1 MQAVT
6 RSLSD
11 GLGALLGALP
21 ALIGALVILII
32 GFIIAKVLQ
41 GITTK
46 VLQSMGFEG
55 WMESGGIKQFF
66 DRSQTQQTPLSLLG
80 KLVFWLVFFIA
91 ITMAVDTLGISAI
104 SDVLA
109 QFIAYIPQIIA
120 AILILVLATLL
131 ANFVAGIVRGATG
144 SNVAGSVA
152 QYGIIVFAAFA
163 ALTQLGI
170 AEELIAP
177 TFLIL
182 LGGVAFA
189 AALAFG
195 LGGQGVAQQVVEQGY
210 EKSGE
215 AKAADPAAAR
225 AEPATAERAAKRFF
239 RERGGLRGEDR
250 SPPPAA
256 RVLGYWRPALEEA
269 TSRAGNK
276 NGKNAQREGVR

>member
-6 RSLSD
+6 QSLSD
-11 GLGALLGALP
+11 GFGAILGALP
-21 ALIGALVILII
+21 ALIGAILILVI

-46 VLQSMGFEG
+46 VLEGMGFQG

-66 DRSQTQQTPLSLLG
+66 DRSQTNQTPLSIMG

-144 SNVAGSVA
+144 SSIAGSVA

-170 AEELIAP
+170 AKELIAP

-182 LGGVAFA
+182 LGGVSLA
-189 AALAFG
+189 AAIAFG
-195 LGGQGVAQQVVEQGY
+195 LGGKGVAQQMVEQGY
-210 EKSGE
+210 EKGGE
-215 AKAADPAAAR
+215 AKQQIQQQQEQNQEQQSEQSSDHSEI
-225 AEPATAERAAKRFF
+225 AEGDGQKLEAPRLR
-239 RERGGLRGEDR
+239 RE
-250 SPPPAA
+250 
-256 RVLGYWRPALEEA
+256 Y
-269 TSRAGNK
+269 
-276 NGKNAQREGVR
+276 

>member
-1 MQAVT
+1 MQALT
-6 RSLSD
+6 QSLSD
-11 GLGALLGALP
+11 GLGAVLGALP
-21 ALIGALVILII
+21 ALIGAIIILVI

-41 GITTK
+41 GIVTR
-46 VLQSMGFEG
+46 VLQGMGFEG
-55 WMESGGIKQFF
+55 WMEQGGIKQFF
-66 DRSQTQQTPLSLLG
+66 DRSQTNQTPLSILG

-182 LGGVAFA
+182 LGAVALA
-189 AALAFG
+189 AAIAFG
-195 LGGQGVAQQVVEQGY
+195 LGGQGVAQQIVEDGY
-210 EKSGE
+210 EKSDE
-215 AKAADPAAAR
+215 AKQQVQQQQEQNQQEEQSEQQSDSSEGAQGDGQKIEAGR
-225 AEPATAERAAKRFF
+225 LR
-239 RERGGLRGEDR
+239 RE
-250 SPPPAA
+250 
-256 RVLGYWRPALEEA
+256 Y
-269 TSRAGNK
+269 
-276 NGKNAQREGVR
+276 

>member
-6 RSLSD
+6 QSLSD
-11 GLGALLGALP
+11 GLGAILGALP
-21 ALIGALVILII
+21 ALIGAIIILVI

-41 GITTK
+41 GIVTR
-46 VLQSMGFEG
+46 VLQSMGFQG

-66 DRSQTQQTPLSLLG
+66 DRSQTNQTPLSILG

-144 SNVAGSVA
+144 SNVIGSVA
-152 QYGIIVFAAFA
+152 QYGIIVFAVFA

-182 LGGVAFA
+182 LGGVTLA
-189 AALAFG
+189 AAIAFG
-195 LGGQGVAQQVVEQGY
+195 LGGKGVAQQMVEDGYQKGSEAKQQVQQQQEQTQQEQG
-210 EKSGE
+210 EQQSDASESTQGDGQKLE
-215 AKAADPAAAR
+215 APR
-225 AEPATAERAAKRFF
+225 LR
-239 RERGGLRGEDR
+239 RE
-250 SPPPAA
+250 
-256 RVLGYWRPALEEA
+256 Y
-269 TSRAGNK
+269 
-276 NGKNAQREGVR
+276 

>member
-6 RSLSD
+6 QSLSD
-11 GLGALLGALP
+11 GLGAILGALP
-21 ALIGALVILII
+21 ALIGAIIILVIGYIL
-32 GFIIAKVLQ
+32 AKVLQ
-41 GITTK
+41 GVVTK
-46 VLQSMGFEG
+46 ALEAMGFQG

-66 DRSQTQQTPLSLLG
+66 ERSQTNQTPLSILG

-144 SNVAGSVA
+144 SGVAGSVA

-170 AEELIAP
+170 AEGLIAP

-182 LGGVAFA
+182 LGGVSLA
-189 AALAFG
+189 AAIAFG
-195 LGGQGVAQQVVEQGY
+195 LGGQGVARQMVEDGY
-210 EKSGE
+210 QKSGE
-215 AKAADPAAAR
+215 AKQQIQQQEQNQEQQSEQQSDSSPS
-225 AEPATAERAAKRFF
+225 AEVDGQRLEPRRLR
-239 RERGGLRGEDR
+239 RE
-250 SPPPAA
+250 
-256 RVLGYWRPALEEA
+256 Y
-269 TSRAGNK
+269 
-276 NGKNAQREGVR
+276 

>member
-1 MQAVT
+1 METVT
-6 RSLSD
+6 RSLSQ
-11 GLGALLGALP
+11 GLGSIMSALP
-21 ALIGALVILII
+21 ALIGALIILII
-32 GFIIAKVLQ
+32 GYIIAKVLQ
-41 GITTK
+41 AITTR
-46 VLQSMGFEG
+46 VLQGMGFQG
-55 WMESGGIKQFF
+55 WMEKGGIKQFF
-66 DRSQTQQTPLSLLG
+66 DRSQTQQTPLSIIG

-131 ANFVAGIVRGATG
+131 ATFVAGIVRGATG
-144 SNVAGSVA
+144 SNIVGSVA

-182 LGGVAFA
+182 LGAVALA

-195 LGGQGVAQQVVEQGY
+195 LGGRSVARQVVEQGY
-210 EKSGE
+210 QKSGE
-215 AKAADPAAAR
+215 ARQQIQQQQQQQQQQDRTSPTEGESPEAAR
-225 AEPATAERAAKRFF
+225 SFER
-239 RERGGLRGEDR
+239 R
-250 SPPPAA
+250 S
-256 RVLGYWRPALEEA
+256 
-269 TSRAGNK
+269 
-276 NGKNAQREGVR
+276 

>member
-6 RSLSD
+6 QSLSD
-11 GLGALLGALP
+11 GLGAILGALP
-21 ALIGALVILII
+21 ALIGAIIILVF

-41 GITTK
+41 GITTR
-46 VLQSMGFEG
+46 VLKSVGFEG
-55 WMESGGIKQFF
+55 WMEKGGIKRFF
-66 DRSQTQQTPLSLLG
+66 DRSQTSQTPLSILG

-144 SNVAGSVA
+144 SNVTGSIA

-163 ALTQLGI
+163 ALTQLSI

-182 LGGVAFA
+182 LGGVSLA
-189 AALAFG
+189 AAIAFG
-195 LGGQGVAQQVVEQGY
+195 LGGQGVARQMVEDGY

-215 AKAADPAAAR
+215 AKQQIQQQQEQGEQQSDSSESAKVDGQMLEAR
-225 AEPATAERAAKRFF
+225 R
-239 RERGGLRGEDR
+239 
-250 SPPPAA
+250 
-256 RVLGYWRPALEEA
+256 
-269 TSRAGNK
+269 
-276 NGKNAQREGVR
+276 

>member
-6 RSLSD
+6 QSLSD
-11 GLGALLGALP
+11 GLGAILGALP
-21 ALIGALVILII
+21 ALIGALVILVI

-41 GITTK
+41 GIVTR
-46 VLQSMGFEG
+46 VLQSMGFQG
-55 WMESGGIKQFF
+55 WMEQGGIKQFF
-66 DRSQTQQTPLSLLG
+66 DRSQTNQTPLSILG

-144 SNVAGSVA
+144 SNIAGSVA

-182 LGGVAFA
+182 LGSVSLA
-189 AALAFG
+189 AAIAFG
-195 LGGQGVAQQVVEQGY
+195 LGGQGVAQQMVEDGY
-210 EKSGE
+210 QKGSE
-215 AKAADPAAAR
+215 AKQQVQQQQEQNQQQEQDEQQSDSAESAEVDGQGLEAR
-225 AEPATAERAAKRFF
+225 RLR
-239 RERGGLRGEDR
+239 RE
-250 SPPPAA
+250 
-256 RVLGYWRPALEEA
+256 Y
-269 TSRAGNK
+269 
-276 NGKNAQREGVR
+276 

>member
-1 MQAVT
+1 VQT
-6 RSLSD
+6 ITESLSQ
-11 GLGALLGALP
+11 GLGAILAALP
-21 ALIGALVILII
+21 ALIGALIILVI
-32 GFIIAKVLQ
+32 GFIVAKVLQ
-41 GITTK
+41 GVVTK
-46 VLQSMGFEG
+46 VLQSMGFQG

-66 DRSQTQQTPLSLLG
+66 DRSQTQQTPLSIIG
-80 KLVFWLVFFIA
+80 KLVFWLVFIIA

-170 AEELIAP
+170 APELIAP

-182 LGGVAFA
+182 LGAVALA

-195 LGGQGVAQQVVEQGY
+195 LGGQSTAQRLVEQGY
-210 EKSGE
+210 QKSGE
-215 AKAADPAAAR
+215 AKQKIQQQQQQQSEQQHQGGSYDNEGEQPEAR
-225 AEPATAERAAKRFF
+225 RLR
-239 RERGGLRGEDR
+239 RER
-250 SPPPAA
+250 
-256 RVLGYWRPALEEA
+256 
-269 TSRAGNK
+269 
-276 NGKNAQREGVR
+276 

>member
-1 MQAVT
+1 MQAVAQ
-6 RSLSD
+6 SLSD
-11 GLGALLGALP
+11 GLGAILGALP
-21 ALIGALVILII
+21 ALIGAIIILVI

-41 GITTK
+41 GLVTR
-46 VLQSMGFEG
+46 VLQSMGFQG

-66 DRSQTQQTPLSLLG
+66 DRSQTQQTPLSILG

-144 SNVAGSVA
+144 SNLIGSVA
-152 QYGIIVFAAFA
+152 QYSIIVFAAFA

-170 AEELIAP
+170 APELIAP

-182 LGGVAFA
+182 LGAVALA
-189 AALAFG
+189 AAIAFG
-195 LGGQGVAQQVVEQGY
+195 LGGKGVAQQMVEQGY
-210 EKSGE
+210 QKGGE
-215 AKAADPAAAR
+215 AKQQIQQQQQQNQQEQGEQQGDSSES
-225 AEPATAERAAKRFF
+225 AEGDGQKLEAPRLR
-239 RERGGLRGEDR
+239 RE
-250 SPPPAA
+250 
-256 RVLGYWRPALEEA
+256 Y
-269 TSRAGNK
+269 
-276 NGKNAQREGVR
+276 

>member
-6 RSLSD
+6 QSLSD
-11 GLGALLGALP
+11 GLGAIVGALP
-21 ALIGALVILII
+21 ALIGAILILVV

-41 GITTK
+41 GIVTR

-55 WMESGGIKQFF
+55 WMES
-66 DRSQTQQTPLSLLG
+66 DRSQTNQTPLSILG
-80 KLVFWLVFFIA
+80 KLIFWLVFFIA

-144 SNVAGSVA
+144 SNVIGSVA

-170 AEELIAP
+170 APELIAP

-182 LGGVAFA
+182 LGGVTLA
-189 AALAFG
+189 AAIAFG
-195 LGGQGVAQQVVEQGY
+195 LGGQGVAQQIVEDGY
-210 EKSGE
+210 EKSDE
-215 AKAADPAAAR
+215 AKQQIQQQQQNQEQQSEQQSDSSESAEVDGQKLEAR
-225 AEPATAERAAKRFF
+225 RLR
-239 RERGGLRGEDR
+239 RE
-250 SPPPAA
+250 
-256 RVLGYWRPALEEA
+256 Y
-269 TSRAGNK
+269 
-276 NGKNAQREGVR
+276 

>member
-1 MQAVT
+1 MQAIT
-6 RSLSD
+6 QSLSD
-11 GLGALLGALP
+11 GLGAILGALP
-21 ALIGALVILII
+21 ALIGALLILVI

-41 GITTK
+41 GVVTR

-66 DRSQTQQTPLSLLG
+66 ERSQTRQTPLSILG

-109 QFIAYIPQIIA
+109 QLIAYIPQIIA

-144 SNVAGSVA
+144 SELAGSIA

-182 LGGVAFA
+182 LGGVALA
-189 AALAFG
+189 AAIAFG
-195 LGGQGVAQQVVEQGY
+195 LGGQGVAKRVVEDGY

-215 AKAADPAAAR
+215 ARQRVQQQQNKRQSTAAA
-225 AEPATAERAAKRFF
+225 ASTEGDGERPDARRLR
-239 RERGGLRGEDR
+239 RE
-250 SPPPAA
+250 
-256 RVLGYWRPALEEA
+256 Y
-269 TSRAGNK
+269 
-276 NGKNAQREGVR
+276 

>member
-1 MQAVT
+1 MQAIT
-6 RSLSD
+6 QSLSD
-11 GLGALLGALP
+11 GLGAILGALP
-21 ALIGALVILII
+21 ALIGALLILVI

-41 GITTK
+41 GVVTR

-55 WMESGGIKQFF
+55 WMEQGGIKQFF
-66 DRSQTQQTPLSLLG
+66 ERSQTRQTPLSILG

-144 SNVAGSVA
+144 SELAGSIA

-182 LGGVAFA
+182 LGGVALA
-189 AALAFG
+189 AAIAFG
-195 LGGQGVAQQVVEQGY
+195 LGGQGVAKRVVEDGY

-215 AKAADPAAAR
+215 ARQRVQQQQNKRQSTAAA
-225 AEPATAERAAKRFF
+225 ASTEGDGERPDARRLR
-239 RERGGLRGEDR
+239 RE
-250 SPPPAA
+250 
-256 RVLGYWRPALEEA
+256 Y
-269 TSRAGNK
+269 
-276 NGKNAQREGVR
+276 

>member
-1 MQAVT
+1 
-6 RSLSD
+6 
-11 GLGALLGALP
+11 
-21 ALIGALVILII
+21 
-32 GFIIAKVLQ
+32 
-41 GITTK
+41 

-66 DRSQTQQTPLSLLG
+66 DRSQTNQTPLSILG
-80 KLVFWLVFFIA
+80 KLKFWHVFYIA
-91 ITMAVDTLGISAI
+91 IKMAEDTLWITAI
-104 SDVLA
+104 SDVLD

-182 LGGVAFA
+182 LGAVALA
-189 AALAFG
+189 AAIAFG
-195 LGGQGVAQQVVEQGY
+195 LGGQGVAQQMVEQGY

-215 AKAADPAAAR
+215 AKQQIQQQQQNQEQQSEQQSDSSESAEVDGQKLEAR
-225 AEPATAERAAKRFF
+225 RLR
-239 RERGGLRGEDR
+239 RE
-250 SPPPAA
+250 
-256 RVLGYWRPALEEA
+256 Y
-269 TSRAGNK
+269 
-276 NGKNAQREGVR
+276 

>member
-1 MQAVT
+1 MQALT
-6 RSLSD
+6 QSLSD
-11 GLGALLGALP
+11 GLGTIVGALP
-21 ALIGALVILII
+21 ALIGAIIILII

-41 GITTK
+41 GIVTR
-46 VLQSMGFEG
+46 VLQSMGFQG

-66 DRSQTQQTPLSLLG
+66 ERSQTNQTPLSILG

-144 SNVAGSVA
+144 SNVIGSVA

-170 AEELIAP
+170 APELIAP

-182 LGGVAFA
+182 LGAVALA
-189 AALAFG
+189 AAIAFG
-195 LGGQGVAQQVVEQGY
+195 LGGQGVARQIVEDGY
-210 EKSGE
+210 EKSDEARQHIQQQQQSEQQSDSSESGQVEGE
-215 AKAADPAAAR
+215 KLEAR
-225 AEPATAERAAKRFF
+225 PLR
-239 RERGGLRGEDR
+239 RE
-250 SPPPAA
+250 
-256 RVLGYWRPALEEA
+256 Y
-269 TSRAGNK
+269 
-276 NGKNAQREGVR
+276 

>member
-1 MQAVT
+1 VQAVT
-6 RSLSD
+6 QSLSD
-11 GLGALLGALP
+11 GLGAILGALP
-21 ALIGALVILII
+21 ALIGAIIILLI

-41 GITTK
+41 GIVTR

-55 WMESGGIKQFF
+55 WMEKGGVKQFF
-66 DRSQTQQTPLSLLG
+66 DRSQTSQTPLSILG

-144 SNVAGSVA
+144 SNVIGSVA

-182 LGGVAFA
+182 LGAVALA
-189 AALAFG
+189 AAIAFG
-195 LGGQGVAQQVVEQGY
+195 LGGQGVARQMVEDGY

-215 AKAADPAAAR
+215 AKQQIQQQQEQNQQEEQEEQQRDSSESAEADGQRLEAR
-225 AEPATAERAAKRFF
+225 RLR
-239 RERGGLRGEDR
+239 RE
-250 SPPPAA
+250 
-256 RVLGYWRPALEEA
+256 Y
-269 TSRAGNK
+269 
-276 NGKNAQREGVR
+276 

>member
-6 RSLSD
+6 QSLSD
-11 GLGALLGALP
+11 GLGAILGALP
-21 ALIGALVILII
+21 ALIGAIIILVI

-41 GITTK
+41 GIVTR

-66 DRSQTQQTPLSLLG
+66 DRSQTNQTPLSILG

-104 SDVLA
+104 SEVLA

-144 SNVAGSVA
+144 SNVIGSIA
-152 QYGIIVFAAFA
+152 RYGIIVFAAFA

-170 AEELIAP
+170 APELIAP

-182 LGGVAFA
+182 LGAVALA
-189 AALAFG
+189 AAIAFG
-195 LGGQGVAQQVVEQGY
+195 LGGQGVARQIVEDGY
-210 EKSGE
+210 EKSDE
-215 AKAADPAAAR
+215 AKQQIQQQQEQGQQSSDPAEGDGRKLEAR
-225 AEPATAERAAKRFF
+225 RLR
-239 RERGGLRGEDR
+239 REI
-250 SPPPAA
+250 
-256 RVLGYWRPALEEA
+256 
-269 TSRAGNK
+269 
-276 NGKNAQREGVR
+276 

>member
-6 RSLSD
+6 QSLSD
-11 GLGALLGALP
+11 GLGAILGALP

-41 GITTK
+41 GIVTR

-66 DRSQTQQTPLSLLG
+66 DRSQTNQTPLSILG
-80 KLVFWLVFFIA
+80 KLIFWLVFFIA

-144 SNVAGSVA
+144 SNVIGSVA
-152 QYGIIVFAAFA
+152 QYGIIVFAA
-163 ALTQLGI
+163 LTQLGI
-170 AEELIAP
+170 AEGLIAP

-182 LGGVAFA
+182 LGSVSLA
-189 AALAFG
+189 AAIAFG
-195 LGGQGVAQQVVEQGY
+195 LGGQGVARQMVEDGY

-215 AKAADPAAAR
+215 AKQQIQQQQEQNHQEQGEQQSDSAESAEVDSQMLEAR
-225 AEPATAERAAKRFF
+225 RLR
-239 RERGGLRGEDR
+239 RE
-250 SPPPAA
+250 
-256 RVLGYWRPALEEA
+256 Y
-269 TSRAGNK
+269 
-276 NGKNAQREGVR
+276 

>member
-6 RSLSD
+6 QSLSD
-11 GLGALLGALP
+11 GLGAILGALP
-21 ALIGALVILII
+21 ALIGAIIILVI

-41 GITTK
+41 GIVTR
-46 VLQSMGFEG
+46 VLQGMGFEG

-66 DRSQTQQTPLSLLG
+66 DRSQTNQTPLSILG

-182 LGGVAFA
+182 LGGVALA
-189 AALAFG
+189 AAIAFG
-195 LGGQGVAQQVVEQGY
+195 LGGQGVAQQMVEDGY
-210 EKSGE
+210 EKGGE
-215 AKAADPAAAR
+215 AKQQVHKQQEQNQQEQGEQQSDSSESAEGNGEKPGAR
-225 AEPATAERAAKRFF
+225 RLR
-239 RERGGLRGEDR
+239 RE
-250 SPPPAA
+250 
-256 RVLGYWRPALEEA
+256 Y
-269 TSRAGNK
+269 
-276 NGKNAQREGVR
+276 

>member
-1 MQAVT
+1 MEAVG
-6 RSLSD
+6 RSLSQ
-11 GLGALLGALP
+11 GLGSILGALP
-21 ALIGALVILII
+21 ALLGAVLILVI

-41 GITTK
+41 GIATK
-46 VLQSMGFEG
+46 ALQAAGFEG
-55 WMESGGIKQFF
+55 WMEQGGIKQFF
-66 DRSQTQQTPLSLLG
+66 DRSQTQQTPLSILG

-144 SNVAGSVA
+144 SNIAGSVA

-182 LGGVAFA
+182 LGSVALA

-195 LGGQGVAQQVVEQGY
+195 LGGQNVASRIVEDGY
-210 EKSGE
+210 QKSGE
-215 AKAADPAAAR
+215 AREQIQQQQQQNQQHSEQQSQQRSGATTSTEDGGERPDAR
-225 AEPATAERAAKRFF
+225 RLR
-239 RERGGLRGEDR
+239 RE
-250 SPPPAA
+250 
-256 RVLGYWRPALEEA
+256 Y
-269 TSRAGNK
+269 
-276 NGKNAQREGVR
+276 